1 MSLKSSNCS
10 CLKACF
16 RGYTFCFTTF
26 LARPSTKHSETM
38 KKPQKTF
45 KWPWKIKV
53 SFVFRKVIEFLVGV
67 KENRWNQTAAIG
79 GAWSESLDGRDP
91 ETDPFVLVRTAVRTV
106 RGLTGV
112 DLSGCPR
119 WHRVVD
125 IHYVRVEEDA
135 TKVSRDNVTKW
146 LVTRWSIILY
156 QTEKKKHYY
165 LFFMRT

>member
-1 MSLKSSNCS
+1 
-10 CLKACF
+10 
-16 RGYTFCFTTF
+16 
-26 LARPSTKHSETM
+26 
-38 KKPQKTF
+38 
-45 KWPWKIKV
+45 
-53 SFVFRKVIEFLVGV
+53 VIEFLVGV

-135 TKVSRDNVTKW
+135 TKVSRDNVTK
-146 LVTRWSIILY
+146 
-156 QTEKKKHYY
+156 
-165 LFFMRT
+165 